1 MAEKQTLVDSRRGE
15 IDSLHAKV
23 KDLLGQI
30 DLLSNT
36 KEESVRTLDRELRQ
50 RNEALHS
57 REAELAKLENHF
69 KDQVQALEAKL
80 TEQQNLMAT
89 REQEVDA
96 LMDKVREISEKYSLL
111 ASEKERSDR
120 VLQEE
125 LREKTVLLQAKES
138 SVDDIE
144 ERLSGKLEF
153 LERQLGDKQKLL
165 ESGGAEMAAMREQI
179 SVLHEKLQD
188 AEAAKIHTERLLEEA
203 RANGPHLPAVVRSE
217 DDEDASAGDDT
228 NGLDTLLNERE
239 ELLKARDNLIQN
251 LMAELKEKK
260 TQLARHEIEVWQG
273 IERRGVWKQRL
284 SKVGIRL
291 KD

>member
-1 MAEKQTLVDSRRGE
+1 LVDSRIGE
-15 IDSLHAKV
+15 IESLRLKL
-23 KDLLGQI
+23 KDLGGQI

-36 KEESVRTLDRELRQ
+36 KEESVRALDHELRQ
-50 RNEALHS
+50 RNEALHAK
-57 REAELAKLENHF
+57 EAELAKLDHHF
-69 KDQVQALEAKL
+69 RGQLQALETKL

-89 REQEVDA
+89 REGEVDA
-96 LMDKVREISEKYSLL
+96 LMNKVREMSEKYSSL

-120 VLQEE
+120 ALQEE
-125 LREKTVLLQAKES
+125 LREKTTLLQARES
-138 SVDDIE
+138 SIDDVE
-144 ERLSGKLEF
+144 ERLTGKLEF
-153 LERQLGDKQKLL
+153 LEQQLADKQKLL
-165 ESGGAEMAAMREQI
+165 ESGGQEMAAMREQI
-179 SVLHEKLQD
+179 TILHEKLQET
-188 AEAAKIHTERLLEEA
+188 EAAKIHTERLLEEA
-203 RANGPHLPAVVRSE
+203 RANGPHLPAVLGSR
-217 DDEDASAGDDT
+217 DDEDTTASDDT

-273 IERRGVWKQRL
+273 IERRGVWKHRL